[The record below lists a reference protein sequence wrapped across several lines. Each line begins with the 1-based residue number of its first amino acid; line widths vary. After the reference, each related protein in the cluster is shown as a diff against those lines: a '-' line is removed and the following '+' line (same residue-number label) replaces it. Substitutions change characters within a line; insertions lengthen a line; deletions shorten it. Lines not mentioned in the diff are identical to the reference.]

1 MANPYKE
8 EFKYCTK
15 CGSRIKKDSRFCI
28 ECGTQFFIGLENE
41 RTENLKQKRGNKL
54 NLSNK
59 KKILILIF
67 ALVIGIGQFTFIFLV
82 QSKDIWQFSNT
93 FAGPESGHLTINVP
107 PNPFNGNK
115 YVMKASESFYY
126 IGSFE
131 FGSVTF
137 THVDSNQI
145 FYFEYY
151 LGPGLFVGTLSEE
164 TTWILPSGEYNV
176 LWYNSD
182 NSPSYKLIAA
192 SFFWPYDEIVFMVS
206 GFSALFCVIG
216 VIIQIKRIRKNSE

>member
-1 MANPYKE
+1 MANPYEE

-107 PNPFNGNK
+107 PN
-115 YVMKASESFYY
+115 
-126 IGSFE
+126 
-131 FGSVTF
+131 
-137 THVDSNQI
+137 
-145 FYFEYY
+145 
-151 LGPGLFVGTLSEE
+151 
-164 TTWILPSGEYNV
+164 
-176 LWYNSD
+176 
-182 NSPSYKLIAA
+182 
-192 SFFWPYDEIVFMVS
+192 
-206 GFSALFCVIG
+206 
-216 VIIQIKRIRKNSE
+216 